1 MEYIVKKSV
10 VLKASPAKVWD
21 ALTNPEKTKQ
31 YFFNCEVFSDWQKG
45 SPITFRGKLFF
56 VKKIEMTGEIL
67 KIEPK
72 KILQYTIKNTD
83 SESVSTVT
91 DEINIVN
98 GGTVLSVS
106 DDVGQGEDAEER
118 FRRSQKGW
126 DKVLRGLKN
135 LVEKN

>member
-1 MEYIVKKSV
+1 
-10 VLKASPAKVWD
+10 
-21 ALTNPEKTKQ
+21 
-31 YFFNCEVFSDWQKG
+31 VFSDWQKG

-98 GGTVLSVS
+98 GGTVLSIS